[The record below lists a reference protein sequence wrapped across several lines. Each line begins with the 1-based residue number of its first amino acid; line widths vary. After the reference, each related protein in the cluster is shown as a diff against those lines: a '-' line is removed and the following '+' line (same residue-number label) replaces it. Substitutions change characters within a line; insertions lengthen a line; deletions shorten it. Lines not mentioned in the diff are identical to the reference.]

1 MERNCLDK
9 KNTDQPCLTSC
20 CGRTQGAKEVAS
32 SYTQSPFTRVHLQ
45 RYPWPWLSICSLLI
59 PLSCTHSCLQE
70 GSPARRENLPISLQV
85 SPRRGLITR
94 KNKPQWLAGWSQLC
108 TAHKGK
114 QHRGYFGFPEHDN
127 SFLLRWAR
135 QLLVLLIPQAVAQ
148 SPDTHFHC
156 SCCLRGFLASK
167 VHLFKP
173 FNDFISKYSF
183 IRKS

>member
-1 MERNCLDK
+1 MHE
-9 KNTDQPCLTSC
+9 
-20 CGRTQGAKEVAS
+20 A
-32 SYTQSPFTRVHLQ
+32 
-45 RYPWPWLSICSLLI
+45 CSLSCASAPVSLTMAFRMLPAHSSFLHS
-59 PLSCTHSCLQE
+59 PLSPGREHCQERKPPLPSLQE
-70 GSPARRENLPISLQV
+70 
-85 SPRRGLITR
+85 SPRRRLITR
-94 KNKPQWLAGWSQLC
+94 KKKPQGLAGWSQLC

-114 QHRGYFGFPEHDN
+114 KHRGYFGFPEHTP

-135 QLLVLLIPQAVAQ
+135 QLLVLLIPQPVAQ

-167 VHLFKP
+167 VRLYNP